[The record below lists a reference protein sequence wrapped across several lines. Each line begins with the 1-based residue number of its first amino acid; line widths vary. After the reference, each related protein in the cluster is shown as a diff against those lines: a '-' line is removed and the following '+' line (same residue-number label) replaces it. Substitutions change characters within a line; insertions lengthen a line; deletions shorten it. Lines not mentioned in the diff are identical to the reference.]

1 MTAGFFA
8 LVWVLLGQDAE
19 PAPAPTPPLET
30 EVAKPAAAPAAAP
43 EVQPVRRGP
52 PDELSRLINKLKD
65 ATPEQR
71 RALLDEIQKKYGLGS
86 PTPMVPGADIDVGRY
101 RELSEPEQAKVSARD
116 FLNELLAGNASGA
129 AAHCGTPFMM
139 EDHRYDKAEEVRAE
153 WARHLRSKRTDLLS
167 VYDVEV
173 FTPAEME
180 KKYGKP
186 PGRLSSWNWRGS
198 GVLIVVANVSGR
210 AAVLLMRQFGA
221 VWQVVGYHD

>member
-1 MTAGFFA
+1 MTTGLFA

-19 PAPAPTPPLET
+19 PAPVATPET
-30 EVAKPAAAPAAAP
+30 EVAKPAAAPTVASEAP
-43 EVQPVRRGP
+43 PPVRRGP
-52 PDELSRLINKLKD
+52 PDELNRLLGKLKD
-65 ATPEQR
+65 ANAEQR
-71 RALLDEIQKKYGLGS
+71 QVLLDEIQKKYGLGT
-86 PTPMVPGADIDVGRY
+86 PTPMVPGADIDVGKY
-101 RELSEPEQAKVSARD
+101 RELSDPEQAKVSARD

-167 VYDVEV
+167 IYDVEV
-173 FTPAEME
+173 LTPAEME

-186 PGRLSSWNWRGS
+186 PQRLASWNWRGS
-198 GVLIVVANVSGR
+198 GVMVVVANMSGR